1 MANSV
6 NDQSYFLPQKDRGF
20 EDRVAQF
27 VNSTNIGDTLG
38 DGQHV
43 IGRVF
48 EVSFHGVVMIAMNS
62 DNRQLD
68 FFGSW

>member
-1 MANSV
+1 MANPV
-6 NDQSYFLPQKDRGF
+6 NDQGHFLSQKNRGF

-27 VNSTNIGDTLG
+27 VNSTNIGDALG
-38 DGQHV
+38 DGEHV

-48 EVSFHGVVMIAMNS
+48 EVSFHGVVMVAVNS